1 MTSAIALL
9 EVVVSYFV
17 EEKNLSQKKATL
29 IFAGIIW
36 TVGILCALSFNVFKG
51 TVDFFDIFDKV
62 TSNIL
67 MPMGGMLT
75 AAFFGWVVPR
85 SEIARVVGSDGLL
98 CSGLIWISRVLA
110 PIAVSSVMIGGLID
124 WLS

>member
-1 MTSAIALL
+1 MSGGHFWPHSSPVGFAALTSAIALL

-17 EEKNLSQKKATL
+17 EKRILARKRQH

-75 AAFFGWVVPR
+75 AAFFCSPR
-85 SEIARVVGSDGLL
+85 RSLALL
-98 CSGLIWISRVLA
+98 VATASMLRTNL
-110 PIAVSSVMIGGLID
+110 D
-124 WLS
+124 